1 MNRRRWA
8 GVVVVVAG
16 LILLGAPLLAPYDP
30 LGLSG
35 PPLAAPTAAH
45 LLGTNDLGQDLLS
58 QLLYG
63 LRTSL
68 LVAGSVT
75 LISTVLSW
83 IVGLAAGV
91 SRRAESVLMPPV
103 EILLALPGLP
113 LYLLVITLVG
123 PSLPH
128 LVGAL
133 ALLSWPAFA
142 RIVRSLV
149 LAVRAAPYVTAA
161 RALGAT
167 RLHIA
172 RQHLL
177 PATLDI
183 LPTKLI
189 LTVRF
194 AVFTEAT
201 LAFLGLGDPSTIS
214 CGTMLSQAFNDPLLF
229 SRPVWPWLVLPP
241 AGVIVGLVLATV
253 WLGRTLGAGARPES
267 AGPEAPRIRAK
278 SWDM

>member
-1 MNRRRWA
+1 MNKGRRWW
-8 GVVVVVAG
+8 GFVALVG
-16 LILLGAPLLAPYDP
+16 LVALSAPLLAPYDP
-30 LGLSG
+30 LRLSG
-35 PPLAAPTAAH
+35 PPLAPPTAGH
-45 LLGTNDLGQDLLS
+45 WLGTNDLGQDLLS

-63 LRTSL
+63 IRTSL

-75 LISTVLSW
+75 LLSTVLSW
-83 IVGLAAGV
+83 IVGLVAGI
-91 SRRAESVLMPPV
+91 SHLAESVLMPLV
-103 EILLALPGLP
+103 EILLALPSLP

-128 LVGAL
+128 LVLAL
-133 ALLSWPAFA
+133 ALLSWPSFA

-149 LAVRAAPYVTAA
+149 IAVRVAPYVTAA
-161 RALGAT
+161 WALGAT
-167 RLHIA
+167 RHHVA

-177 PATLDI
+177 PATLAV

-201 LAFLGLGDPSTIS
+201 LAFLGLGDPAAIS

-229 SRPVWPWLVLPP
+229 TRPVWPWLVLPP
-241 AGVIVGLVLATV
+241 ALAIIGLVLVTV
-253 WLGRTLGAGARPES
+253 WLSRLLGAGR
-267 AGPEAPRIRAK
+267 AP
-278 SWDM
+278 

>member
-1 MNRRRWA
+1 MNKRQRFW
-8 GVVVVVAG
+8 VVAAIFV
-16 LILLGAPLLAPYDP
+16 LIALGAPRLAPADP
-30 LGLSG
+30 LALSG
-35 PPLAAPTAAH
+35 PPLALPGPAH

-63 LRTSL
+63 IRTSL
-68 LVAGSVT
+68 LVAGGVT
-75 LISTVLSW
+75 LLSTALSW

-91 SRRAESVLMPPV
+91 SRPAERVLMPLV
-103 EILLALPGLP
+103 EILLALPSLP

-133 ALLSWPAFA
+133 ALLSWPSFA

-149 LAVRAAPYVTAA
+149 LTVRAAPYVTAA
-161 RALGAT
+161 WALGAT
-167 RLHIA
+167 RRHIA
-172 RQHLL
+172 LRHLL

-194 AVFTEAT
+194 AIFTEAT
-201 LAFLGLGDPSTIS
+201 LAFLGLGDPDAIS

-229 SRPVWPWLVLPP
+229 TRPAWPWLVLPP
-241 AGVIVGLVLATV
+241 ALAIVGLVLATV
-253 WLGRTLGAGARPES
+253 GLSRTLDG
-267 AGPEAPRIRAK
+267 GPLP
-278 SWDM
+278 